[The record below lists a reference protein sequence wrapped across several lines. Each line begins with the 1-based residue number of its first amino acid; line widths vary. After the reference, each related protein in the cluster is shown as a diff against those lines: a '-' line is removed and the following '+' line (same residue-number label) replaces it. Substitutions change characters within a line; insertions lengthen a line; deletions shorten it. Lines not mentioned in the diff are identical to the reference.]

1 MGTVPIA
8 TKSNNAKIVPMVIN
22 DARILFSSKEISW
35 SYINPFLLTHLYYH
49 SLLVTVKIKS
59 LHIKN
64 KMEIFGIVVITSLFA
79 GALISNLGSSSIT
92 VFAQDSQNATT
103 QQQQQ
108 QQGIALGGVLNF
120 TQNLRMLEQEL
131 GLNTTSSPGEIRDRV
146 QQFTNNSN
154 FEQFSQRLSQ
164 AAQQSGLNPTRL
176 EPASPNGDIM
186 SRLQNFT
193 EFVQAQRAGSNMT
206 S

>member
-59 LHIKN
+59 LHIRN
-64 KMEIFGIVVITSLFA
+64 KMEIFGIAIITSLFA
-79 GALISNLGSSSIT
+79 GALISNLGSISIT
-92 VFAQDSQNATT
+92 VFAQDSQNAT

-108 QQGIALGGVLNF
+108 QDIGLGLAGVLNF
-120 TQNLRMLEQEL
+120 TQNLRTLVQEL
-131 GLNTTSSPGEIRDRV
+131 GLNTTASSPGE
-146 QQFTNNSN
+146 
-154 FEQFSQRLSQ
+154 L
-164 AAQQSGLNPTRL
+164 
-176 EPASPNGDIM
+176 
-186 SRLQNFT
+186 
-193 EFVQAQRAGSNMT
+193 
-206 S
+206 